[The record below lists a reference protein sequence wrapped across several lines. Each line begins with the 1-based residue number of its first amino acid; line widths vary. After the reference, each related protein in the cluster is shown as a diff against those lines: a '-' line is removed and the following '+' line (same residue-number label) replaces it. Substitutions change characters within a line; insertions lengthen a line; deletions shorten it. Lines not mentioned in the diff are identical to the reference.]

1 MDRVATNQLI
11 DKRIAK
17 RMTKNRCTAW
27 RANKIEITRFS
38 SYSRGY
44 HLYSNSSPHRSSRS
58 SAKPRKKSRNHA
70 TRETVDRWNDTRSQH
85 PLDLAF
91 SLDKGK
97 NPANLLTPTHRHPT
111 SLAPLCLLAR
121 LYLADSFHSKS
132 APLNTPRRVFSFD
145 RVAPPR
151 QPSVPRYTPP
161 PVTR

>member
-44 HLYSNSSPHRSSRS
+44 HLYSKSSPLD
-58 SAKPRKKSRNHA
+58 PRDRVPNLERNLV
-70 TRETVDRWNDTRSQH
+70 TMQ
-85 PLDLAF
+85 LDGTIRDHNTLWTF

-111 SLAPLCLLAR
+111 SPPLSLAPLCLLAR